1 MDPPRAP
8 TVIARLL
15 RWLGHV
21 LNFIQLLYDFIE
33 NDFLTFAV
41 PNTAFGLFSV
51 FATSAL
57 VECPFASPPSAAQVL
72 KRVPGILVYNIAN
85 LLVFDLANQRSP
97 NSVAEDRINK
107 PWRPIPRGKI
117 TTEQTRRLILA
128 TIPIV
133 LLINYVLGVWRQ
145 GVFILLLTWLYND
158 LRGGDEAFLR
168 EFIIAV
174 AYGLFNS
181 GSLKVAAGPGSVLT
195 HLGVVWTVVVS
206 GVILTTMQV
215 QDLKDKEGDR
225 TRGRKT
231 IVLFLGEEFSRAS
244 IALFI
249 CFWSCLCIYFW
260 ALGALAI
267 ATNGAV
273 SLLLALRVF
282 YVRSS
287 SREDA
292 RTWRLWCAW
301 HASLYTMPL
310 WKLVF

>member
-1 MDPPRAP
+1 M
-8 TVIARLL
+8 
-15 RWLGHV
+15 
-21 LNFIQLLYDFIE
+21 
-33 NDFLTFAV
+33 
-41 PNTAFGLFSV
+41 
-51 FATSAL
+51 
-57 VECPFASPPSAAQVL
+57 
-72 KRVPGILVYNIAN
+72 PGILVYNIVN
-85 LLVFDLANQRSP
+85 LLVFGLANQRSP
-97 NSVAEDRINK
+97 DSVAEDRINK

-117 TTEQTRRLILA
+117 TTEQTRRLMLA

-133 LLINYVLGVWRQ
+133 LPINYVLGLWRQ

-158 LRGGDEAFLR
+158 LHGGDEAFLR
-168 EFIIAV
+168 ELIIAV

-181 GSLKVAAGPGSVLT
+181 GSLKVAAGPGSLLT
-195 HLGVVWTVVVS
+195 QMGVVWTAVVS
-206 GVILTTMQV
+206 SVILTTMQVQV

-225 TRGRKT
+225 TRGRRT

-244 IALFI
+244 IAFFL

-260 ALGALAI
+260 ALGALAM

-301 HASLYTMPL
+301 RASLYTMPL